1 MCVCVCVCVCVCTY
15 NPGIW
20 EDEQVDQEFK
30 VNLSYEVSSKSAYGP
45 HKEAVSKKEKS

>member
-1 MCVCVCVCVCVCTY
+1 MHTHL
-15 NPGIW
+15 GGAGKRK
-20 EDEQVDQEFK
+20 QEFK